1 MSAHLRPPHLPPSHL
16 SIVQPHWTTTT
27 MDTRYPSSQAGNH
40 LSSGEFRR
48 GHFVCLPLLN
58 KLNLLPLA
66 RDADAVRQIESTQRA
81 FRMHY
86 HWEPL
91 AEGGRGTGRPCRCQF
106 CLTCAVAVRNSFGNF
121 MIAWPAWPGLARIHR
136 TAGCKNVRASHF
148 RPTGSG
154 RPCPTYC
161 INLAKW
167 GGEPLPFLC

>member
-1 MSAHLRPPHLPPSHL
+1 
-16 SIVQPHWTTTT
+16 

-91 AEGGRGTGRPCRCQF
+91 RRKVGVARVDP
-106 CLTCAVAVRNSFGNF
+106 AVVSF
-121 MIAWPAWPGLARIHR
+121 
-136 TAGCKNVRASHF
+136 V
-148 RPTGSG
+148 
-154 RPCPTYC
+154 
-161 INLAKW
+161 
-167 GGEPLPFLC
+167 

>member
-48 GHFVCLPLLN
+48 GHFDCLPLLN

-91 AEGGRGTGRPCRCQF
+91 RRKVGVARVDP
-106 CLTCAVAVRNSFGNF
+106 AVVSFVWLVRWLFATLLAISWLPGLH
-121 MIAWPAWPGLARIHR
+121 GLARIHR

-161 INLAKW
+161 INLAKR
-167 GGEPLPFLC
+167 GGGPLPFLC